1 MGKEHN
7 YREFFFLTKP
17 DNPKANKKA
26 VCFSCIRKYTL
37 SIAIT
42 RPDCFVSNKAKL
54 CWAHLKKCSNFEQ
67 EYNEDERKEILSR
80 HIPEDEKKPSQ
91 QKDITK
97 VSKIDDNSITTPKI
111 TNINPSSNPFTTAIK
126 QTTLSNY
133 VSRPLSTKDNQHF
146 ENLVLLMIVSN
157 GLPFTFME
165 NKETLDVFNFISPAL
180 KLPGRRAISDRILP
194 NSANELTKSI
204 VQVASND
211 KIGVTAAFDGWTNI
225 KQEHLFG
232 VIFITSQGEPLIWG
246 AHDISDQRSRTEDV
260 KILIKNIMDDAEQK
274 GIQINCYVSDSAGEY
289 AAAR

>member
-1 MGKEHN
+1 MVKEHN
-7 YREFFFLTKP
+7 FCEFFLLTTP

-26 VCFSCIRKYTL
+26 VCWSCIRKHTL
-37 SIAIT
+37 PIAQT

-54 CWAHLKKCSNFEQ
+54 CRAHLKKCLNFEQ
-67 EYNEDERKEILSR
+67 EYNDDERNEILSR
-80 HIPEDEKKPSQ
+80 CVPEDEKKPSQ
-91 QKDITK
+91 QTK
-97 VSKIDDNSITTPKI
+97 ETSEPNDNITTPKSL
-111 TNINPSSNPFTTAIK
+111 PPNPFTTTMK
-126 QTTLSNY
+126 QTSLTNY
-133 VSRPLSTKDNQHF
+133 VSRPLLAKDQHHF
-146 ENLVLLMIVSN
+146 ENLVLLMMVSN

-165 NKETLDVFNFISPAL
+165 NKETQDVFNFIAPAL

-204 VQVASND
+204 LQIASDD

-232 VIFITSQGEPLIWG
+232 VIFITSQGETLIWG
-246 AHDISDQRSRTEDV
+246 AHDVSDQRSRTEDV
-260 KILIKNIMDDAEQK
+260 KLLIKNIMDDAEQK